1 MRIEVAGGESPL
13 SHHVSQPWL
22 HTGIIWKLCK
32 EQMLGLTLESLNE
45 LVWVQSGYL
54 DLQPHHQCFSGATRA
69 ESWGIRRKN
78 SEDQVKDMS

>member
-1 MRIEVAGGESPL
+1 MRLEVAGGESPL
-13 SHHVSQPWL
+13 SHRVSQPWL

-32 EQMLGLTLESLNE
+32 EQMLDPTPESLNK

-54 DLQPHHQCFSGATRA
+54 DLPPRHQCFSGATRT